1 MIKPHRLISF
11 AFAALAAGFV
21 TCIAGG
27 VKAQTDPAGSAPA
40 EITQFI
46 RQIDAAANEKDMQ
59 ALMQLY
65 SPNFSSSDGLT
76 RQSLQAALES
86 LWGRFGDLNY
96 TTVLNSWERQ
106 ENAIVTETTTTMT
119 ATQDLEGQRLNL
131 TATVTARQQIVDG
144 QILQQEILAEASQ
157 LTTGENPPTVS
168 INLPEE
174 VRTGREFAFDA
185 VVEEPLGD
193 RYLLGA
199 AVEEPVTVDAY
210 TNPAEF
216 DLELL
221 SAGGL
226 FKVGRAPNLP
236 DDRWISAVL
245 VRDDGM
251 TIISRRLRVVGPE

>member
-1 MIKPHRLISF
+1 MIKPHRLISLSF
-11 AFAALAAGFV
+11 ASLAVGFV
-21 TCIAGG
+21 TCMAAG
-27 VKAQTDPAGSAPA
+27 VKAQTDPASSAPV
-40 EITQFI
+40 EVTQLLS
-46 RQIDAAANEKDMQ
+46 QIDAAATEKDMQ

-65 SPNFSSSDGLT
+65 SPNFSSTDGLT
-76 RQSLQAALES
+76 RQSLQSALEN
-86 LWGRFGDLNY
+86 LWGRFDNLNY
-96 TTVLNSWERQ
+96 ATVLNSWERQ
-106 ENAIVTETTTTMT
+106 GNAIVTETTTTMT
-119 ATQDLEGQRLNL
+119 ATQDLAGQELNL
-131 TATVTARQQIVDG
+131 TATVTSRQQIVDG
-144 QILQQEILAEASQ
+144 RILEQEILAENSQ
-157 LTTGENPPTVS
+157 LTSGENPPTVR

-174 VRTGREFAFDA
+174 VRTGRQFAFDA

-199 AVEEPVTVDAY
+199 AIEEPVTLAAY

-236 DDRWISAVL
+236 DDRWVSAVL

>member
-1 MIKPHRLISF
+1 MIKPHRLISLSF
-11 AFAALAAGFV
+11 ASLAVGFV
-21 TCIAGG
+21 TCMAAG
-27 VKAQTDPAGSAPA
+27 VKAQTDPASSAPV
-40 EITQFI
+40 EVTQLLS
-46 RQIDAAANEKDMQ
+46 QIDAAATEKDMQ

-65 SPNFSSSDGLT
+65 SPNFSSTDGLT
-76 RQSLQAALES
+76 RQSLQSALEN
-86 LWGRFGDLNY
+86 LWGRFDNLNY
-96 TTVLNSWERQ
+96 ATVLNSWERQ
-106 ENAIVTETTTTMT
+106 GNAIVTETTTTMT
-119 ATQDLEGQRLNL
+119 ATQDLAEQELNL
-131 TATVTARQQIVDG
+131 TATVTSRQQIVDG
-144 QILQQEILAEASQ
+144 RILEQEILAENSQ
-157 LTTGENPPTVS
+157 LTSGENPPTVR

-174 VRTGREFAFDA
+174 VRTGRQFAFDA

-199 AVEEPVTVDAY
+199 AIEEPVTLAAY

-236 DDRWISAVL
+236 DDRWVSAVL